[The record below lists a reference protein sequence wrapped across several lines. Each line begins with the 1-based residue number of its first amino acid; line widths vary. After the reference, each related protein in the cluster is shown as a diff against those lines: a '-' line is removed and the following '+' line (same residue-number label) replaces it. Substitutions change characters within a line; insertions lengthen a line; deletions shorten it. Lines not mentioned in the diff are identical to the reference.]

1 MGSHS
6 NPAWRGWVHC
16 NYHSGNGIYS
26 IHWWNFPQW
35 EVIATQRGENGF
47 TVITTMGMDLFHSLE
62 NGLVE
67 LSTMGSHSNPV
78 WREWVHCNYHSGN
91 GIYSIHWRMGWW
103 NFPQWEVIAT
113 QRRENGFTVITTVGM
128 ESIPFTGEW
137 VGGNFHN
144 GKSQQPSV
152 ERMGSL

>member
-1 MGSHS
+1 MAMEKTPTPHNIDYCQS
-6 NPAWRGWVHC
+6 
-16 NYHSGNGIYS
+16 
-26 IHWWNFPQW
+26 
-35 EVIATQRGENGF
+35 ENG
-47 TVITTMGMDLFHSLE
+47 TID
-62 NGLVE
+62 
-67 LSTMGSHSNPV
+67 
-78 WREWVHCNYHSGN
+78 
-91 GIYSIHWRMGWW
+91 
-103 NFPQWEVIAT
+103 FPQWEVIAT